1 MFALTVGDAQA
12 MATVPDVCLTPAVP
26 SPIPVPY
33 PNMAISANANPGT
46 IVDNVLIVAMPAL
59 NLGSEILLSFG
70 DEGGSAGGGVV
81 SHLITGPTKYEMGR
95 HKVMI
100 GGKQGGRLSGFTN
113 QNN

>member
-1 MFALTVGDAQA
+1 MIRRPPRSTRTDTLFPYTTLFRS
-12 MATVPDVCLTPAVP
+12 VCLTPAVP

-81 SHLITGPTKYEMGR
+81 SHMIMGQTKFEIGR
-95 HKVMI
+95 ASCRERVC
-100 GGKQGGRLSGFTN
+100 QYV
-113 QNN
+113 